1 MATGAAKY
9 IATGRSYAS
18 MTSSFVDLYQRY
30 AMGRVSHL
38 APRTRSPT
46 LLTSPAPPLYSYMTK
61 YDCSSADVNPIGGV
75 SKVDLKQFLRYA
87 AAEWGYPSLR
97 NVVEAPPTAELRPL
111 SGGEVEQTDEDDM
124 GMTYAELSEFGKLR
138 KMHRCGP
145 VSMYQRLL
153 PRWLGSHSAVA
164 IADKVKHFFKRYG
177 QHRHK
182 LTTLTPAYH
191 AESYSPDDNR
201 FDLRPFLQNVMFD
214 AQFAAIDRAVAAAA
228 QNGGV
233 AEAAKPTKKQRKA

>member
-1 MATGAAKY
+1 
-9 IATGRSYAS
+9 
-18 MTSSFVDLYQRY
+18 
-30 AMGRVSHL
+30 
-38 APRTRSPT
+38 
-46 LLTSPAPPLYSYMTK
+46 MTK

-97 NVVEAPPTAELRPL
+97 GVVEAPPTAELRPL

-201 FDLRPFLQNVMFD
+201 FDLRQFLYPRWERQFESID
-214 AQFAAIDRAVAAAA
+214 AITAQVEGGGGGGGGGDGGEKRA
-228 QNGGV
+228 
-233 AEAAKPTKKQRKA
+233 R

>member
-1 MATGAAKY
+1 
-9 IATGRSYAS
+9 
-18 MTSSFVDLYQRY
+18 
-30 AMGRVSHL
+30 
-38 APRTRSPT
+38 
-46 LLTSPAPPLYSYMTK
+46 MTK

-97 NVVEAPPTAELRPL
+97 GVVEAPPTAELRPL

-164 IADKVKHFFKRYG
+164 IA
-177 QHRHK
+177 
-182 LTTLTPAYH
+182 A
-191 AESYSPDDNR
+191 
-201 FDLRPFLQNVMFD
+201 
-214 AQFAAIDRAVAAAA
+214 
-228 QNGGV
+228 
-233 AEAAKPTKKQRKA
+233 